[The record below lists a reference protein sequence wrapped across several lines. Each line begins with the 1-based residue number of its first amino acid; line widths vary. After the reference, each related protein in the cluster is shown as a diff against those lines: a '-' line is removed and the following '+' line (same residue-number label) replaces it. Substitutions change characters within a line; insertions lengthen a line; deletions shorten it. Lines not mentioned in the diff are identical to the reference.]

1 MVLIHFGDFRILF
14 CLPLRWQLIFVFIN
28 SGLLYGCNDFEV
40 IFTSTV
46 AERFK
51 VILFVCVSFLPFHS
65 FVVLYNQTVNNK
77 RVHAVG
83 ECSNIGAETII
94 EKILIAVNAKC
105 NEAINEWE

>member
-1 MVLIHFGDFRILF
+1 
-14 CLPLRWQLIFVFIN
+14 
-28 SGLLYGCNDFEV
+28 LLYGCNDFEV

-46 AERFK
+46 TERFK

-65 FVVLYNQTVNNK
+65 FVVLYNQIVTHK

-94 EKILIAVNAKC
+94 EKIHIAVNAKC